1 MIAAALPLERD
12 ITNFPT
18 MSSDRADAYL
28 AGCAIVAG
36 IFVLWG
42 LFELLRHRSPILLYC
57 LIGSLGCNLSEPI
70 WDALANLRFTEGTT
84 TAWTQFPNLPQPI
97 QYPLWAVFVY
107 TGFGGVACFAFYKA
121 FATRS
126 WRIFLG
132 ALVGQAVFNTVLEG
146 FVITEL
152 YDYYGSQ
159 PWRIGS
165 DFPLWWI
172 PVNYGEMLAGFLL
185 YLAIQQWGVLRG
197 SLAAIPLVGCSFS
210 AWELWAGWPTYAS
223 INLDVNG
230 AWRDLAAVASTAI
243 AAGTAYLMG
252 RYLCGPLTRE
262 ALAPVQQQPE
272 REPVPA

>member
-1 MIAAALPLERD
+1 
-12 ITNFPT
+12 
-18 MSSDRADAYL
+18 MSSERADAYL
-28 AGCAIVAG
+28 TGAAIVAG
-36 IFVLWG
+36 IFVVWALV
-42 LFELLRHRSPILLYC
+42 ELVRRRSPILLFC

-70 WDALANLRFTEGTT
+70 WDALANLRFTENTA
-84 TAWTQFPNLPQPI
+84 TAWTQFPQLEQPI
-97 QYPLWAVFVY
+97 YYPVWAMLVY

-126 WRIFLG
+126 WRIFVG
-132 ALVGQAVFNTVLEG
+132 ALIGQAVFNIVLEG

-165 DFPLWWI
+165 DFPLWWV

-185 YLAIQQWGVLRG
+185 YFAIRHWGAVKG
-197 SLAAIPLVGCSFS
+197 SLFAIPLVGSSFS
-210 AWELWAGWPTYAS
+210 AWELWAGWPTYAA

-230 AWRDLAAVASTAI
+230 AWRDLAALTSTAI

-252 RYLCGPLTRE
+252 QYVCGPLTRK
-262 ALAPVQQQPE
+262 ALTAPVQKQPE
-272 REPVPA
+272 REAVPV